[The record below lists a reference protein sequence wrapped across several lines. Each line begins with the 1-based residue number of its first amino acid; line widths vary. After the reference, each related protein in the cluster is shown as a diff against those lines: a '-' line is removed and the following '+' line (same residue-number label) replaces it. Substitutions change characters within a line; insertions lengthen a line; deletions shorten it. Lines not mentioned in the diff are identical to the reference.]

1 MALPSSKRSLSL
13 NAAAVNGNGGGS
25 ALSRRDPGERS
36 GRRADSPTGRRA
48 AAPPGAIHRPVSP
61 VHKAAPAA
69 PERAR
74 PAPPRVR
81 DGGSGAALLGGRE
94 QEKLAEGED
103 GALAMECF
111 IFL

>member
-61 VHKAAPAA
+61 VRKAAPAA

-94 QEKLAEGED
+94 QEKLAGGED